1 MASRSRAG
9 RLALLA
15 SVLVFTGLD
24 LSWDRPRIDA
34 PGEGEGEG
42 GGGTGLFCPFCGH
55 ELSKREDEGGA
66 FFCRVDGPIDED
78 QALTSPPETSP
89 PKTRS

>member
-15 SVLVFTGLD
+15 SMLVFTGLD

-42 GGGTGLFCPFCGH
+42 GTGLFCPFCPR
-55 ELSKREDEGGA
+55 ELSRREDEEGA
-66 FFCRVDGPIDED
+66 LFCRLDGPIDED
-78 QALTSPPETSP
+78 EALTSPLKTSP